1 MSQPRL
7 QGLVALPWERSKSR
21 SRRYRLLIIG
31 NTMHHRLFLSLFVT
45 HSSDSS
51 GWFSQTCVTFLD
63 PAVRFIWYLTL
74 SVHAVYFADNLFET
88 EREPVNAKIYVHGD
102 LEWNDF
108 KIMICRSTTPDMV
121 KMVAKIQEF
130 LAQQHRNG
138 IRALSSLRPHAPL
151 TMGDVMSS
159 LSSPVASNSQA
170 SAKEGNT
177 DG

>member
-1 MSQPRL
+1 M
-7 QGLVALPWERSKSR
+7 
-21 SRRYRLLIIG
+21 
-31 NTMHHRLFLSLFVT
+31 
-45 HSSDSS
+45 
-51 GWFSQTCVTFLD
+51 
-63 PAVRFIWYLTL
+63 
-74 SVHAVYFADNLFET
+74 
-88 EREPVNAKIYVHGD
+88 NAKIYVHGD

>member
-1 MSQPRL
+1 M
-7 QGLVALPWERSKSR
+7 
-21 SRRYRLLIIG
+21 
-31 NTMHHRLFLSLFVT
+31 
-45 HSSDSS
+45 
-51 GWFSQTCVTFLD
+51 
-63 PAVRFIWYLTL
+63 
-74 SVHAVYFADNLFET
+74 HAVYFADNLFET

-138 IRALSSLRPHAPL
+138 IQALSSLRPHAPL